1 MLGLSQLAEALPGH
15 TSLYQSRPHRSA
27 EKAFRTYLA
36 SIGLHSLAVQGLA
49 FTFVRSLS
57 LDICFIESQILGG
70 FFTIKSCFLH
80 LKAVLRIHCG
90 HFLVCHEEEL
100 ALDLGALEKLGNIR
114 IFLHF

>member
-1 MLGLSQLAEALPGH
+1 MLGLSQLAEALPGP

-57 LDICFIESQILGG
+57 LDICFTESQIFG
-70 FFTIKSCFLH
+70 FFFFLQ
-80 LKAVLRIHCG
+80 LKVAFSI
-90 HFLVCHEEEL
+90 
-100 ALDLGALEKLGNIR
+100 
-114 IFLHF
+114 